1 MSSVPL
7 CISEDNFATEK
18 DLEKASNLSSW
29 INNANARD
37 IIESY
42 LILCPE
48 QDMRLGLM
56 FKRNYAF
63 TQPPPPCTA
72 CECCDSCVR
81 RSTCCPS
88 KIYRQTDTPDFI
100 EYQQIVNVNVNDML
114 LSYVESLW
122 NPNGIKTGWCPNKLV
137 VYIHPL
143 KTY

>member
-63 TQPPPPCTA
+63 TQNPPLH
-72 CECCDSCVR
+72 S
-81 RSTCCPS
+81 
-88 KIYRQTDTPDFI
+88 
-100 EYQQIVNVNVNDML
+100 M
-114 LSYVESLW
+114 
-122 NPNGIKTGWCPNKLV
+122 
-137 VYIHPL
+137 
-143 KTY
+143 